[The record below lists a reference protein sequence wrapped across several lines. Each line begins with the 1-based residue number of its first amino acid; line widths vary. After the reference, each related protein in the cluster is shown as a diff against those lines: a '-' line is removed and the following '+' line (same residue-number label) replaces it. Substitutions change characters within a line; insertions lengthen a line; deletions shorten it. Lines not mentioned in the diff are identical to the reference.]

1 MVTRL
6 WAETVVA
13 LFTLAYGLTIVWGAL
28 EFGIGWD
35 TSGPEAGAF
44 PFYTGM
50 LVALGSLAT
59 LALTWGKRLSGRDML
74 AEVVLDGERIHRV
87 ASFFL
92 PILGFV
98 ILCATLGM
106 YVATVVY
113 LVFTMR
119 FQGGFGWLRT
129 LTVAIGSAVFFY
141 LALERFFHI
150 PLMKGPLEAALG
162 L

>member
-1 MVTRL
+1 MVSRL

-13 LFTLAYGLTIVWGAL
+13 LATLVYGLVIVWGAT

-35 TSGPEAGAF
+35 SSGPEAGAF
-44 PFYTGM
+44 PFYTGS
-50 LVALGSLAT
+50 LVALASLAT
-59 LALTWGKRLSGRDML
+59 LALTWRKHARVPEALS
-74 AEVVLDGERIHRV
+74 EIVLDRVRIGRL

-92 PILGFV
+92 PIVGFV
-98 ILCATLGM
+98 ILCATVGM

-113 LVFTMR
+113 LVFAMR

-129 LTVAIGSAVFFY
+129 LAVALGAAVFFY
-141 LALERFFHI
+141 LALERFFQI
-150 PLMKGPLEAALG
+150 PLMKGPLEAMLG